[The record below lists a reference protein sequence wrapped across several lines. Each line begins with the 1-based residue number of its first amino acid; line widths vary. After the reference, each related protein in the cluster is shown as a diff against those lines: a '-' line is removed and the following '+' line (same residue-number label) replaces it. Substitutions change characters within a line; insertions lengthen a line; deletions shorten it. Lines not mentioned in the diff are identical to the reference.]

1 MTDGW
6 LLREALIDPDIS
18 NYSVV
23 MLDEAHERQLGT
35 DVLFGLLK

>member
-6 LLREALIDPDIS
+6 LLREALIDPDIK

-23 MLDEAHERQLGT
+23 MLDEAHER
-35 DVLFGLLK
+35 